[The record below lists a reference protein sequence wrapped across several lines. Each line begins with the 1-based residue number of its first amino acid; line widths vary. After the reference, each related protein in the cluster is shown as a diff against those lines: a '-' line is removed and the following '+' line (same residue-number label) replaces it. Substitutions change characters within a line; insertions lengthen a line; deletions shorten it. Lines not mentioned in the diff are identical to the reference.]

1 MVANTDLTG
10 VEWRKS
16 SYSGGGND
24 CVEVALIGDGI
35 AVRDSK
41 NPQGGVLRL
50 SGQEWD
56 ALLAAARAG
65 ELDLH

>member
-1 MVANTDLTG
+1 MVADTDLARL
-10 VEWRKS
+10 EWRKS

-24 CVEVALIGDGI
+24 CVEVAFTGDGA

-41 NPQGGVLRL
+41 NPAGGALTL
-50 SGQEWD
+50 SGPEWD

-65 ELDLH
+65 ELDLS